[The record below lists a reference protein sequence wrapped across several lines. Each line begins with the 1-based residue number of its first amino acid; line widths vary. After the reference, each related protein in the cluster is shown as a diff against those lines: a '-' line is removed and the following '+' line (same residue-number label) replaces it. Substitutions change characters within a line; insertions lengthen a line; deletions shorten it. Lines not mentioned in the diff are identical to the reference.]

1 MSFKFDSFSG
11 KFLPTPT
18 TTMLTSFAWKRE
30 KKLTFLS
37 QESRM
42 IVYSDVL
49 SYTGSE
55 RTVFTG

>member
-18 TTMLTSFAWKRE
+18 TTMLTSFAWKR
-30 KKLTFLS
+30 KKIDVLKP
-37 QESRM
+37 RV
-42 IVYSDVL
+42 VYSDVL